1 MDDMKQEFSGTKL
14 EIIRDE
20 SESECLLWEGEVQ
33 LRLSENEKDIVAP
46 LTIRQK
52 DNCKDGSR
60 LFDWTSGKT
69 TIEDFSLIFSGES
82 AVQAIKHPMNVL
94 GGKSQPGLKNL
105 KQFIKVG
112 YTKQI
117 YHHMSWKWVAMLSET
132 TKHS

>member
-14 EIIRDE
+14 EIIGEE

-60 LFDWTSGKT
+60 LFDWTSGKAT
-69 TIEDFSLIFSGES
+69 AEDFSLIYFRRISCSSNQTSYECTWRKI
-82 AVQAIKHPMNVL
+82 A
-94 GGKSQPGLKNL
+94 
-105 KQFIKVG
+105 
-112 YTKQI
+112 T
-117 YHHMSWKWVAMLSET
+117 WT
-132 TKHS
+132 